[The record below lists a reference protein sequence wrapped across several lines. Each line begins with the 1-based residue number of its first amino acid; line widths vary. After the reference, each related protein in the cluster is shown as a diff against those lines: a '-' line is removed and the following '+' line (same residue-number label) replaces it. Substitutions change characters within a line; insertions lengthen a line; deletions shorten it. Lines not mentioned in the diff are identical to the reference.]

1 MYFIYSDFRDELR
14 RKGVNNLEK
23 AVQKEFPGWFKNH
36 VSNMENAPEDLRSLA
51 NGPEPRVVVHSICNV
66 NGARF
71 RTVAREKHLSS
82 QNSGV
87 MTTASIG
94 DNEQEMEYY
103 GVLTEVLELRYMA
116 NDHGDRSVFLFR
128 CNWFDLAS
136 RTSKMKDDGFFKS
149 VNTAVLWCKHAPF
162 ILASQAKTC
171 FYLDDTEFGEP
182 WKVVQLFRDR
192 NVYDVPEKDAQGS
205 SNAYQEDSFSED
217 FIVHQ
222 SENNEDEAEFEDQE
236 VVSSDEVVHVDA
248 HIVHEILQGRSHEEI
263 DSSDDEQQVD
273 KTTDEDAGSED
284 FDSDDDQ

>member
-1 MYFIYSDFRDELR
+1 MYLIFSDFREELR

-23 AVQKEFPGWFKNH
+23 AVQKDFPAWFKNH
-36 VSNMENAPEDLRSLA
+36 VNNMDNAPEDLRSLA
-51 NGPEPRVVVHSICNV
+51 NGPDPRVVVYSICNV

-87 MTTASIG
+87 MTMASIG
-94 DNEQEMEYY
+94 DNEHEMEYY

-136 RTSKMKDDGFFKS
+136 RISKMKDDGFFLS
-149 VNTAVLWCKHAPF
+149 VNTAVLWCKNAPF

-192 NVYDVPEKDAQGS
+192 NVYDVPELDAEGN

-222 SENNEDEAEFEDQE
+222 AENNEDEAEFEDQE
-236 VVSSDEVVHVDA
+236 VDSSDELVHVDA
-248 HIVHEILQGRSHEEI
+248 HIVDALLQRRNHEELEN
-263 DSSDDEQQVD
+263 SDDEQQVD
-273 KTTDEDAGSED
+273 NTNVEDAGSED

>member
-1 MYFIYSDFRDELR
+1 
-14 RKGVNNLEK
+14 V
-23 AVQKEFPGWFKNH
+23 VQKEFPGWFKNH
-36 VSNMENAPEDLRSLA
+36 VSNMENAPEDLHSLA

-87 MTTASIG
+87 MTTTSIG

-128 CNWFDLAS
+128 CNSFDLAS
-136 RTSKMKDDGFFKS
+136 RKSKMKDDGFFKS
-149 VNTAVLWCKHAPF
+149 VNTAVLCCKHAPF

-192 NVYDVPEKDAQGS
+192 NVYNLPEKDAQGS

-217 FIVHQ
+217 FSVHQ

-248 HIVHEILQGRSHEEI
+248 HIVMKYYK
-263 DSSDDEQQVD
+263 EQVM
-273 KTTDEDAGSED
+273 K
-284 FDSDDDQ
+284 